1 MAREI
6 PEAVR
11 AAAGLVATVLDEARK
26 LPGELPHLPVRLL
39 GLAMQTSL
47 VLQQQYSGLVARGDE
62 VFTGLWGDSEPGMA
76 TFDEDLPE
84 TPVAT
89 PPTANRTS
97 AFDRAAEPAS
107 GPVEDAVT
115 GTLVDDV
122 ADVTGDPADLTVE
135 LSDEI
140 ADLSE
145 TSELADIAGLADLV
159 EAAAADVA
167 EDAGQAA
174 EDDAPLAD
182 VLAFETLAG
191 EGDDITDDQA
201 AALPA
206 DPPADAVTTAVDEL
220 AEEVDAEL
228 AAELPESV
236 PDEVADDLAAD
247 TVATVADAEVAAD
260 TAATDDTATE
270 PAGDTTEEDG
280 APDSSPDEATVRDLG
295 LVGTADATDPDL
307 EIPDLDLPELPGEP
321 AEPAAAEDAA
331 PADKTAAAD
340 EVAPVEDA
348 TPAEDAAPVQE
359 ATPAEE
365 AVAEDTAPVEDV
377 TPADDAAPAE
387 DAATA
392 VDAAPAAPVPGYDGF
407 SIPSLRGHLR
417 GYTAEAVADLLDYE
431 RSTQARPP
439 YVTLLQNRLEKL
451 SADRG

>member
-11 AAAGLVATVLDEARK
+11 AAAGLAATVLDEARK

-47 VLQQQYSGLVARGDE
+47 RLQQHYSGLVARGDE
-62 VFTGLWGDSEPGMA
+62 LFTGLWGEAEPGLA

-84 TPVAT
+84 PPA
-89 PPTANRTS
+89 PTANRTS
-97 AFDRAAEPAS
+97 AFDRADEPAA
-107 GPVEDAVT
+107 GPAQEAVT
-115 GTLVDDV
+115 GTLVDDPAV
-122 ADVTGDPADLTVE
+122 DPADLTVE

-145 TSELADIAGLADLV
+145 TSDLTDVGGLDELV
-159 EAAAADVA
+159 EAAAADAA

-174 EDDAPLAD
+174 EEDAPLAD
-182 VLAFETLAG
+182 VLAFESLAG
-191 EGDDITDDQA
+191 EGEEITDAQA

-206 DPPADAVTTAVDEL
+206 DPPADAVTEAVDEL

-260 TAATDDTATE
+260 AAAGGATE
-270 PAGDTTEEDG
+270 DG
-280 APDSSPDEATVRDLG
+280 GSPGSTPDEATVRDLG
-295 LVGTADATDPDL
+295 LVGTADASDADV
-307 EIPDLDLPELPGEP
+307 EIPDLALPELADEP
-321 AEPAAAEDAA
+321 Q
-331 PADKTAAAD
+331 AAAD
-340 EVAPVEDA
+340 SPVVEGITADEDLDTEAATIEGVPATTEPGAEPSEETGGESAAATTPPVE
-348 TPAEDAAPVQE
+348 
-359 ATPAEE
+359 
-365 AVAEDTAPVEDV
+365 
-377 TPADDAAPAE
+377 
-387 DAATA
+387 
-392 VDAAPAAPVPGYDGF
+392 GYDRL

-417 GYTAEAVADLLDYE
+417 GYTAETVADLLDYE
-431 RSTQARPP
+431 RANQARPP